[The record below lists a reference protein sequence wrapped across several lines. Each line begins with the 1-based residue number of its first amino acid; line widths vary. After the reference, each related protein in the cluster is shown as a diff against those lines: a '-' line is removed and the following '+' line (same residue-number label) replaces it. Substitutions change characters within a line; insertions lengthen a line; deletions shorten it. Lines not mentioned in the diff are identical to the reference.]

1 VLANACVAGDT
12 VVTQG
17 YTLASLVN
25 ALPLTGGTVTGA
37 TTFSGTTAFSGTNT
51 FSGASTFTNQVT
63 INGGSA
69 SGYTG
74 FKNRIINGGMDIDQR
89 NNGASV
95 SVTSTP
101 TYFLDRFLSTEDTD
115 GTLSVQQVSDA
126 PTGFTKSIRFT
137 VGTAD
142 ASLTSTQYAYFRQA
156 IEGYNF
162 ADLAFG
168 TASAATVTLSF
179 WVKSSV
185 AGLYSGNLAS
195 SNHDRC
201 NAFSFTINAA
211 NTWEQKTATI
221 TGDLTGTWLT
231 TNGVGAFLHFCLC
244 SGSTYLQSSTG
255 VWQAGIFLGV
265 TGTTNLMAT
274 AGATFQVTGVQLE
287 RGSNATSF
295 EFMDYGR
302 ELMMCQRYYAK
313 SFAQNQA
320 PVQNVGST
328 SGTLVYTTQAT
339 NTQFVTAQ
347 TNLPVTMRVA
357 PTITTYNPFVANT
370 GWSASGAGNFAVSAY
385 SLGESSIV
393 LRNDTLVS
401 SVGANMSIHWAAS
414 AEL

>member
-1 VLANACVAGDT
+1 M
-12 VVTQG
+12 
-17 YTLASLVN
+17 
-25 ALPLTGGTVTGA
+25 PLTQVQ
-37 TTFSGTTAFSGTNT
+37 SGMMDSVAQYYS
-51 FSGASTFTNQVT
+51 
-63 INGGSA
+63 
-69 SGYTG
+69 
-74 FKNRIINGGMDIDQR
+74 FKNRIINGAMVIDQR

-126 PTGFTKSIRFT
+126 PTGFTRSIRFT

-168 TASAATVTLSF
+168 TASAATVTVSF

-211 NTWEQKTATI
+211 NTWEQKTVTI
-221 TGDLTGTWLT
+221 TGDLTGTWNT
-231 TNGVGAFLHFCLC
+231 TNGVGAYLHFCLC

-255 VWQAGIFLGV
+255 VWQAGTFLGA

-274 AGATFQVTGVQLE
+274 AGATFLVTGVQLE
-287 RGSNATSF
+287 KGVTATSF
-295 EFMDYGR
+295 DYR
-302 ELMMCQRYYAK
+302 PYTTELQLCQRYLPAY
-313 SFAQNQA
+313 N
-320 PVQNVGST
+320 NNGST
-328 SGTLVYTTQAT
+328 VTPIGTASEISGTQAT
-339 NTQFVTAQ
+339 LVLPFKVTARVPP
-347 TNLPVTMRVA
+347 TNISVSSGA
-357 PTITTYNPFVANT
+357 AITLHHSGANIAT
-370 GWSASGAGNFAVSAY
+370 TAITFAAGGVDNGYVVLTAASGLTAGYSGYVYLNSTSAQ
-385 SLGESSIV
+385 LLFTGC
-393 LRNDTLVS
+393 
-401 SVGANMSIHWAAS
+401 
-414 AEL
+414 EL